1 MTVAPI
7 AVAVAT
13 VDRPDSLER
22 CLDALLAAPTLP
34 AEIVVVDQ
42 GGGAETAAVVG
53 SRSREDVRVAH
64 VVADRRG
71 LAASRNAAAA
81 EATAPVIAVTDDDCV
96 PDAGWVEVI
105 AGAFAEPGAPD
116 AVTGRVL
123 PLGAEAPGLH
133 AVSTRASETRREFAG
148 RAIPW
153 DVGTGA
159 NLAVRKEWLE
169 RVGGYDERLG
179 AGTPGR
185 AGEDMDML
193 YRLLRAG
200 ARIRYEP
207 DAVVRHE
214 RQPSARRRASRF
226 GYGVG
231 IGAFCGL
238 CLRRRDSYALAI
250 LGRWLAMRARVLAGG
265 LRRGRGSAVADE
277 LRVLAGTARGLAYG
291 LRAEAS

>member
-1 MTVAPI
+1 MSVVPV
-7 AVAVAT
+7 AVAIAT
-13 VDRPDSLER
+13 VDRPDALAR
-22 CLDALLAAPTLP
+22 CLDSLLAAPVLP

-42 GGGAETAAVVG
+42 GGRPETGAALDG
-53 SRSREDVRVAH
+53 RSREGVRLAH
-64 VVADRRG
+64 VVVPRRG

-81 EATAPVIAVTDDDCV
+81 ETTAPVLAVTDDDCV
-96 PDAGWVEVI
+96 PESEWVETI
-105 AGAFAEPGAPD
+105 ASAFAAPD
-116 AVTGRVL
+116 APDALAGRVL
-123 PLGAEAPGLH
+123 PLGPAALGLH
-133 AVSTRASETRREFAG
+133 AVSSRTSELRRELSG
-148 RAIPW
+148 RAVPW

-159 NLAVRKEWLE
+159 NLAVRREWLE

-214 RQPSARRRASRF
+214 RHPTARRRASRF

-231 IGAFCGL
+231 IGAFCAVW
-238 CLRRRDSYALAI
+238 LRRRDPYALAI
-250 LGRWLAMRARVLAGG
+250 LGRWLAMRLRLLAAAVP
-265 LRRGRGSAVADE
+265 RRRWSAAADE
-277 LRVLAGTARGLAYG
+277 LRILAGTVRGLAYG
-291 LRAEAS
+291 LRAEAP